1 MSTIAIIGDGGWGTA
16 LGLGLSRNGHSIRL
30 WGYDAAY
37 VAKMRAEKKNP
48 VYLPGHDL
56 PADWHFTH
64 DPADA
69 VANVDAVVLAVPS
82 KFYKTSLKSFAG
94 LIPRKADVV
103 SVAKGLDQETHE
115 RLTVVAERVLQHQP
129 VAALSGPSLAEEAA
143 KGIPTAVTIAC
154 TSHDAAVRLQKL
166 FNSPAFRIYTGDD
179 VIGVEI
185 GGALKNVIAI
195 AAGIS
200 DGLGYGDNT
209 KAALVTRG
217 LAEIIRLGSAIGGR
231 RETFAGLS
239 GVGDLMVTCNSRL
252 SRNRGVGE
260 RLGRGEKMADILAGM
275 KQVAEGVWTCRA
287 ARDLARDLDIELPI
301 TNQVYAVCHEGKD
314 PRLAVGELMG
324 RDPKP
329 EKH

>member
-1 MSTIAIIGDGGWGTA
+1 MNVTIIGDGGWGTA
-16 LGLGLSRNGHSIRL
+16 LGILLAAGGHKVTV
-30 WGYDAAY
+30 WG
-37 VAKMRAEKKNP
+37 
-48 VYLPGHDL
+48 
-56 PADWHFTH
+56 H
-64 DPADA
+64 DPAYLEEMRTTRANRKFLPGIQLPENWNYDGDA
-69 VANVDAVVLAVPS
+69 ASAVRKADAVVLAVPS
-82 KFYKTSLKSFAG
+82 KFYRHTLQRFAG
-94 LIPRKADVV
+94 LIPARAHVV
-103 SVAKGLDQETHE
+103 SVTKGLDQQTHE
-115 RLTVVAERVLQHQP
+115 RMTVVAEHALKHAP
-129 VAALSGPSLAEEAA
+129 VAALSGPSLADEVAR
-143 KGIPTAVTIAC
+143 GTPTAVTIAC
-154 TSHDAAVRLQKL
+154 ADHGIAVALQHL
-166 FNSPAFRIYTGDD
+166 FNGPTFRVYSADD

-217 LAEIIRLGSAIGGR
+217 LAEIVRIGRTLGGV

-260 RLGRGEKMADILAGM
+260 RLGRGEKMAAILGGM
-275 KQVAEGVWTCRA
+275 QQVAEGVWTCRA
-287 ARDLARDLDIELPI
+287 ARELAREVGTELPI
-301 TNQVYAVCHEGKD
+301 TQQVYEVCHEGKD
-314 PRLAVGELMG
+314 PRLAVGELMA